1 MPSPR
6 QAEQWKVFCMSDL
19 RTVHELSQSSE
30 STLTHSTAHPHT
42 HPTLTSWLCQL
53 IVIILTVNVLNIHS
67 EDDDE
72 EPTETG
78 GEGGEGGVNVRVSCG
93 VCGFTGL

>member
-1 MPSPR
+1 MT
-6 QAEQWKVFCMSDL
+6 QMLA
-19 RTVHELSQSSE
+19 
-30 STLTHSTAHPHT
+30 
-42 HPTLTSWLCQL
+42 
-53 IVIILTVNVLNIHS
+53 NVLNIHS